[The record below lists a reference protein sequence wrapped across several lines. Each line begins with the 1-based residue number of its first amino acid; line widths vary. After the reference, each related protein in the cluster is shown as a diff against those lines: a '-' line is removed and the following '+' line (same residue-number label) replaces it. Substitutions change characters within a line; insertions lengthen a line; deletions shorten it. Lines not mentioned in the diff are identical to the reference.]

1 MDYKNGFV
9 CGMDPDEIGIFYIP
23 ALRRNKMATKINLQ
37 EMSEQDIVD
46 AYRKIVGE
54 NDVVSRESPYDEYG
68 NYKKVSFLKEAD
80 VHYLLNS
87 CDMVEV

>member
-1 MDYKNGFV
+1 
-9 CGMDPDEIGIFYIP
+9 
-23 ALRRNKMATKINLQ
+23 MATKVDLQ

-46 AYRKIVGE
+46 AYRRIVGE
-54 NDVVSRESPYDEYG
+54 NDVSSRESPYDEYG

-87 CDMVEV
+87 CDMAEV